1 MWIRCSVDEKALCEV
16 NMSSWGEAIIQMNPP
31 SVWWAFCL
39 FSYSDISLRR
49 IIKTSIYS
57 NFQTLKKKW
66 GTESFSYWYNT
77 NVYERATRGVTPWWP
92 LETMLFEG
100 NCTLGSFL
108 DVGAS
113 PRLLPAEAMKGPSRP
128 RKQSVTI
135 WQPPV
140 AREKIYSS
148 TGWQVT
154 DGSWCQSLWNWLLR
168 PLSHC
173 ARDQS
178 VTPWK
183 QQVAKEKCT
192 SGWWKVPEGFT
203 RWNW

>member
-66 GTESFSYWYNT
+66 ATESFSYWYNT

-140 AREKIYSS
+140 AREKN
-148 TGWQVT
+148 VFL
-154 DGSWCQSLWNWLLR
+154 DWLASDWLKLM
-168 PLSHC
+168 PVAVKLI
-173 ARDQS
+173 AKAS
-178 VTPWK
+178 VTL
-183 QQVAKEKCT
+183 C
-192 SGWWKVPEGFT
+192 
-203 RWNW
+203 